1 VAAWVSTLLG
11 RPGFDAAFL
20 FAAAGRTP
28 VRTSNTTAAKQCT
41 AFTQMHRSA
50 RELWLWGAAKV
61 GEFCDWNP
69 VGIPIVKNVA
79 VTLERSGSQF
89 LR

>member
-1 VAAWVSTLLG
+1 
-11 RPGFDAAFL
+11 
-20 FAAAGRTP
+20 
-28 VRTSNTTAAKQCT
+28 
-41 AFTQMHRSA
+41 MHRSA

-79 VTLERSGSQF
+79 VTLKRSGSQF
-89 LR
+89 SR